1 MIKMSD
7 NLLTLIDTAI
17 KYLNAN
23 MPTNNFWGSLFD
35 STIFSTLVGAFIS
48 LVITRCTTNWAEKQ
62 NERKQKIEKYEKKLK
77 EFYNPLYFLIV
88 KNTKLYEIFKV
99 DEKYKNKR
107 TLLILLDHKD
117 VLSDADKSILE
128 EIIAN
133 NHEIL
138 QLINQNAG
146 YIEDDMMDDF
156 VELARHYVLLEKAFQ
171 NKLPNLPEYR
181 EHTYP
186 RSINKKIEDK
196 VKALRSE
203 IVDTPSEPQN
213 GFFKKREKWIKI
225 ATNIGTHSTQ

>member
-1 MIKMSD
+1 MPD

-17 KYLNAN
+17 NYLNAN
-23 MPTNNFWGSLFD
+23 MPTNNFWGALFD
-35 STIFSTLVGAFIS
+35 STIFSTFVGAAIS
-48 LVITRCTTNWAEKQ
+48 LVITRCTTHWAEKQ
-62 NERKQKIEKYEKKLK
+62 TEKKQKIEEYEKKLK
-77 EFYNPLYFLIV
+77 DFYNPLYFLIV

-99 DEKYKNKR
+99 DKKYKNKR
-107 TLLILLDHKD
+107 TLLILLDQKD

-186 RSINKKIEDK
+186 RDINTKIKNK

-203 IVDTPSEPQN
+203 IMDTSPKE
-213 GFFKKREKWIKI
+213 KKE
-225 ATNIGTHSTQ
+225 TNESK

>member
-1 MIKMSD
+1 MRESGAQI
-7 NLLTLIDTAI
+7 ACR
-17 KYLNAN
+17 
-23 MPTNNFWGSLFD
+23 WGWGGDF
-35 STIFSTLVGAFIS
+35 
-48 LVITRCTTNWAEKQ
+48 CN
-62 NERKQKIEKYEKKLK
+62 
-77 EFYNPLYFLIV
+77 
-88 KNTKLYEIFKV
+88 
-99 DEKYKNKR
+99 
-107 TLLILLDHKD
+107 HKD

>member
-1 MIKMSD
+1 MS
-7 NLLTLIDTAI
+7 
-17 KYLNAN
+17 
-23 MPTNNFWGSLFD
+23 
-35 STIFSTLVGAFIS
+35 
-48 LVITRCTTNWAEKQ
+48 TTWDLCCSACPLYRVHFTTHWAEKQ
-62 NERKQKIEKYEKKLK
+62 TEKKQKIEEYEKKLK
-77 EFYNPLYFLIV
+77 DFYNPLYFLIV

-99 DEKYKNKR
+99 DKKYKNKR
-107 TLLILLDHKD
+107 TLLILLDQKD

-186 RSINKKIEDK
+186 RDINTKIKNK

-203 IVDTPSEPQN
+203 IMDTSPKE
-213 GFFKKREKWIKI
+213 KKE
-225 ATNIGTHSTQ
+225 TNESK